1 MNMGFNTSSQSQ
13 KSVPASPISGNP
25 MAALL
30 ANLFGVP
37 ASLDVKRGAFALGDP
52 TTRHRFT
59 GIGEDPTSGF
69 GLSQPIFG
77 TDTFQSLRD
86 QLAPAAQVYTP
97 ELIEALSGAGVGG
110 LGNALNLFGGS
121 INPALEELVGT
132 GFETDV
138 AGMFE
143 PIRSRA
149 IQQLTDVTAPQLAQQ
164 FVGGTG
170 SAVGPFSSDFLASL
184 TRAAG
189 GVETSLAAQ
198 QAEMEMAAAE
208 AAAGRRVQGLPLA
221 AELGVLGADLPM
233 GFAQDLLGLS
243 SAARAEELAGRP
255 GGQLL
260 QLLDALVGLPEVTTP
275 GQVSKGESKGLGVQ
289 F

>member
-1 MNMGFNTSSQSQ
+1 
-13 KSVPASPISGNP
+13 
-25 MAALL
+25 LL
-30 ANLFGVP
+30 
-37 ASLDVKRGAFALGDP
+37 
-52 TTRHRFT
+52 
-59 GIGEDPTSGF
+59 
-69 GLSQPIFG
+69 
-77 TDTFQSLRD
+77 
-86 QLAPAAQVYTP
+86 
-97 ELIEALSGAGVGG
+97 EALTGAGVSG
-110 LGNALNLFGGS
+110 LGGALDLFGGA

-149 IQQLTDVTAPQLAQQ
+149 LQQLTDVTAPELAQQ

-170 SAVGPFSSDFLASL
+170 AAVGPFSSDFLASL

-198 QAEMEMAAAE
+198 QAEMEMAARE
-208 AAAGRRVQGLPLA
+208 AAAGRGRRVQGLPLA
-221 AELGVLGADLPM
+221 AELGVLGADLPI

-243 SAARAEELAGRP
+243 AAARAEELGGRP

-260 QLLDALVGLPEVTTP
+260 DLLDALVGLPEATTP
-275 GQVSKGESKGLGVQ
+275 GQVSKGKQTSAGVLS
-289 F
+289 